1 MKTRG
6 QPHSSSVIYQWGRI
20 SHWLLSCL
28 VSMCNHTWMVTWVL
42 EIKFRSLWL
51 HGKHLTDWT
60 ISPVPSCIM
69 IFLYKALSS
78 SLYQHTGECILV
90 ASMHK
95 KQVHPSLYLPLFILS
110 PPPMSFSPNE
120 LRTVKQL
127 VLSIPLHVTLCLL
140 MPKVDENMVSFLSYL
155 YRSNKSQEEP
165 KIKSNIWKRNGV
177 FDDRK
182 FLAPSSINCYA
193 HAVIF
198 SLKCL
203 AILLS
208 KKIAWCISNLG
219 KCIKKSRC

>member
-1 MKTRG
+1 MCVCMNVIYVYAQVSVKTRG

-42 EIKFRSLWL
+42 EIKFGSSWL

-60 ISPVPSCIM
+60 ISPVPSCIL
-69 IFLYKALSS
+69 ILLYKALSS

-90 ASMHK
+90 ASVHK
-95 KQVHPSLYLPLFILS
+95 KRVHPSLCLPLFILS

-140 MPKVDENMVSFLSYL
+140 MPKVDANMVSFLSYL

-165 KIKSNIWKRNGV
+165 KIKYMEKRWC
-177 FDDRK
+177 FWWQK
-182 FLAPSSINCYA
+182 
-193 HAVIF
+193 IF
-198 SLKCL
+198 SSLIYK
-203 AILLS
+203 LLCTHS
-208 KKIAWCISNLG
+208 DLFS
-219 KCIKKSRC
+219 